1 MEDIKISICIASYNQ
16 QEFLSDSIE
25 SCLTQT
31 VKPHEILICNDG
43 STDHSLAIAKSYE
56 IQGVKVIDQVNKGLP
71 ATRNTLLMNAIG
83 DYILYLDSDDMLME
97 TCIEKIIKVIKETN
111 ADIVAPSFK
120 CFGVQNNEVI
130 LGENIKLEEF
140 WTGNRIAYF
149 SATRRSKLL
158 EIGGYSPRMTW
169 GYEDYALWF
178 DLLKRGAVLKTIPEP
193 LVMYRTRANSMI
205 TTAQAHHEEL
215 MAQIRKD
222 HIDAIP
228 KKKIAFVMICLNEPY
243 WQYIKPMVDS
253 ARKFFLPHHNTD
265 FLLWSDMPQ
274 DMAKQ
279 LGVTVFPTEPVS
291 WPLPTLMRYSLFLQ
305 QEEKLKEYD
314 YVFYCDAD
322 MLWVDHCEESV
333 LSTGLTAALH
343 PMYAFKPGLRF
354 PIEPNPE
361 SSAYI
366 PVPKYYYAGGFQGGV
381 SGEFI
386 KAMKVMKKKVDD
398 DFSKNYIAIWNDE
411 SHWNRYLNCE
421 VAPSIVLSPSYIYP
435 DSLIKEYYEP
445 IWGCP
450 YKPILV
456 TLTKAFSVTK
466 EGGDAVRKNIQDMA
480 ALTNQ
485 PRNY

>member
-1 MEDIKISICIASYNQ
+1 MSDIKISICIASYNQ
-16 QEFLSDSIE
+16 QEFLSDAIE

-31 VKPHEILICNDG
+31 VKPHEILVCNDG

-56 IQGVKVIDQVNKGLP
+56 NQGVKVIDQVNKGL
-71 ATRNTLLMNAIG
+71 ASARNTLLMNATG
-83 DYILYLDSDDMLME
+83 DYILYLDSDDMFME
-97 TCIEKIIKVIKETN
+97 TCIEKITKVIEETN

-120 CFGVQNNEVI
+120 TFGMHNQEVI
-130 LGENIKLEEF
+130 LAENPQINDF
-140 WTGNRIAYF
+140 WSGNRLGYF
-149 SATRRSKLL
+149 SAIRRSKLL

-178 DLLKRGAVLKTIPEP
+178 DLLKRGSLLKTISEP

-215 MAQIRKD
+215 MAQIKKD

-228 KKKIAFVMICLNEPY
+228 KKKIALVMICLNAPY
-243 WQYIKPMVDS
+243 WQYIKPMVES

-274 DMAKQ
+274 EMANQ
-279 LGVTVFPTEPVS
+279 LGVTVFHTEPVG

-322 MLWVDHCEESV
+322 MLWVNPCEEEILGS
-333 LSTGLTAALH
+333 GLTAALH
-343 PMYAFKPGLRF
+343 PMYAFKAGLRF
-354 PIEPNPE
+354 PLEPNPE

-366 PVPKYYYAGGFQGGV
+366 TVPKHYFAGGFQGGV
-381 SGEFI
+381 SGEFL
-386 KAMKVMKKKVDD
+386 KAMKVMKKRIDE
-398 DFSKNYIAIWNDE
+398 DFTKNYVAIWNDE
-411 SHWNRYLNCE
+411 SHWNRYLLDNQ
-421 VAPSIVLSPSYIYP
+421 PTRILSPSYIYP

-445 IWGCP
+445 IWGCA

-456 TLTKAFSVTK
+456 TLTKAFSVSK
-466 EGGDAVRKNIQDMA
+466 EGGAAVRKNVEQMA
-480 ALTNQ
+480 ALKNE

>member
-222 HIDAIP
+222 
-228 KKKIAFVMICLNEPY
+228 
-243 WQYIKPMVDS
+243 
-253 ARKFFLPHHNTD
+253 R
-265 FLLWSDMPQ
+265 
-274 DMAKQ
+274 
-279 LGVTVFPTEPVS
+279 
-291 WPLPTLMRYSLFLQ
+291 RY
-305 QEEKLKEYD
+305 
-314 YVFYCDAD
+314 
-322 MLWVDHCEESV
+322 
-333 LSTGLTAALH
+333 
-343 PMYAFKPGLRF
+343 P
-354 PIEPNPE
+354 
-361 SSAYI
+361 
-366 PVPKYYYAGGFQGGV
+366 
-381 SGEFI
+381 
-386 KAMKVMKKKVDD
+386 
-398 DFSKNYIAIWNDE
+398 
-411 SHWNRYLNCE
+411 
-421 VAPSIVLSPSYIYP
+421 
-435 DSLIKEYYEP
+435 
-445 IWGCP
+445 
-450 YKPILV
+450 
-456 TLTKAFSVTK
+456 
-466 EGGDAVRKNIQDMA
+466 
-480 ALTNQ
+480 
-485 PRNY
+485 